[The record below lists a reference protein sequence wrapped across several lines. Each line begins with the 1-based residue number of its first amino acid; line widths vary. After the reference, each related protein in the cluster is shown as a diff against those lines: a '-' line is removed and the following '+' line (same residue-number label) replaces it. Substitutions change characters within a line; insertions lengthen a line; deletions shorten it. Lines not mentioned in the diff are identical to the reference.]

1 MKAKTLAMLLI
12 LFTTLFTSSAQ
23 ISLKLG
29 VNNLKPNIIG
39 LISNYYLIMGFFLY
53 AIAGVLA
60 ITAFRNGEV
69 SVLYPIFATSYIW
82 VSILSFYIFQET
94 LGTLR
99 LLGIFVIIA
108 GISLVGF
115 GDSRLQMTG
124 DV

>member
-1 MKAKTLAMLLI
+1 MKQKTTAIILI

-29 VNNLKPNIIG
+29 INNLMPDFLSI
-39 LISNYYLIMGFFLY
+39 ISNYYLFQGFFLD

-60 ITAFRNGEV
+60 IIAFRKGEV

-82 VSILSFYIFQET
+82 VSILSFYFFKEE
-94 LGTLR
+94 LSMLKW
-99 LLGIFVIIA
+99 LGILVIIA

-115 GDSRLQMTG
+115 GDSRLT
-124 DV
+124 VRSKV